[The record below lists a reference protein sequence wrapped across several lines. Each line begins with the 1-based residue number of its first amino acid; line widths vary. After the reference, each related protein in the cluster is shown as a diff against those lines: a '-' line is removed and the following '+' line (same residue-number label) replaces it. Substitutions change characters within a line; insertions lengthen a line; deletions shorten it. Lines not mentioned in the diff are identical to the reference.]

1 MRNRCLFLSMALL
14 GVCLFMPQKSL
25 AQSTISCN
33 SDDMKR
39 HSCSVD
45 TRGGVSLAT
54 QHSNSA
60 CTEGYSWG
68 SDNQGIWVDHG
79 CRADFNVGGNGNY
92 RDENRNYQNDR
103 NDNDRNRQSQ
113 TIACNSDDMRR
124 HSCSVDTRNGVRLL
138 TQHSDS

>member
-1 MRNRCLFLSMALL
+1 MRSRCLFLSMALL
-14 GVCLFMPQKSL
+14 GVRLFMPQKSL

-45 TRGGVSLAT
+45 TRGGVSLTT
-54 QHSNSA
+54 QHSEAA

-79 CRADFNVGGNGNY
+79 CRADFVVNVGY
-92 RDENRNYQNDR
+92 RQNSWR
-103 NDNDRNRQSQ
+103 
-113 TIACNSDDMRR
+113 
-124 HSCSVDTRNGVRLL
+124 
-138 TQHSDS
+138 